1 MWQHLTSDRALT
13 RPHSVKL
20 SGWDCPESK
29 LLPSG
34 RRSLVLKDCCN
45 LLQSVF
51 PEKLKISRRCTFQT
65 IGRWQPFRKYIHLR
79 WPGCST
85 SWEPERSRSVQAQRN
100 RGKYQLFFNLEVNV
114 EITCETIALSSP
126 EAPCYRICHHV
137 MRNWALWR
145 QSNKRWATLNIDK
158 KPSLARMNC
167 RVHEGDVPKNTKDS
181 EYSIFK
187 CFTSNQE
194 EEKVFQIQ
202 KFTLNLHE
210 MCQPDFLIFF
220 QVKLHRRRWIASS

>member
-1 MWQHLTSDRALT
+1 MAALSYVYPSALT
-13 RPHSVKL
+13 WLLHVVRIREKSKRQ
-20 SGWDCPESK
+20 SAKESW
-29 LLPSG
+29 
-34 RRSLVLKDCCN
+34 
-45 LLQSVF
+45 
-51 PEKLKISRRCTFQT
+51 KISC
-65 IGRWQPFRKYIHLR
+65 L
-79 WPGCST
+79 
-85 SWEPERSRSVQAQRN
+85 
-100 RGKYQLFFNLEVNV
+100 LFFNLEINV

-145 QSNKRWATLNIDK
+145 QSNKRWATLNIFDK

-202 KFTLNLHE
+202 KFALNLHE
-210 MCQPDFLIFF
+210 MCQPYFLIFS
-220 QVKLHRRRWIASS
+220 KWSCIGEDE